1 MKLSFAMSIAVL
13 ALGICSV
20 LILRTLF
27 TAVRMNIEITD
38 MYITGAVALEI
49 SGTDDVIKNCEKVRK
64 VYSSLSDEQKSD
76 PLDEAYLKRFEE
88 LIVDGRQE
96 KFDRYLTIFHKNNS
110 EITDIGL
117 CLLDEENR
125 KIVIVR
131 SLKNKLCGS
140 CLDFNYN
147 EAITFDNLR
156 VKYVDDFEKGK
167 TETII
172 RTLIPLEEGYTG
184 NLAGYLYVEEN
195 NKSIYIWTIIFAM
208 IYILFFVLVII
219 MVWVLISMVVRRIMI
234 KPLKR
239 LSKAAN
245 KWADSSDKLE
255 EKYYFRDIK
264 LRSRDEI
271 YDLKQAMEG
280 METEL
285 HDYMINLEK
294 TIKEKTMLSSEI
306 EITARLQAGMLPER
320 LMDEG
325 NGLGIIPFMKPA
337 RVVGGDFYDFFKIDD
352 NRYGIVIADVSDKGV
367 PASLLMVVSKTLL
380 KNELMENPDDIAF
393 AVKWTNDRLCERNAE
408 MMFVTVFAGVMDLRD
423 RTLRYVNAGH
433 EDPIVYRKSKG
444 EYEVIYEEHDVLLGI
459 YDNSSFTERSIVLDH
474 GDRLFIYTDGV
485 TEAMD
490 VSDNLY
496 GMDRLVSC
504 LNNSHEKDEDE
515 IIDIL
520 WNEISDFQ
528 KGKDQADDVTMLLVS
543 LR

>member
-76 PLDEAYLKRFEE
+76 PTDEAYLKRFEA

-167 TETII
+167 AETII

-208 IYILFFVLVII
+208 VYIIFFVLVII
-219 MVWVLISMVVRRIMI
+219 MVWVLISMVVRRTMI
-234 KPLKR
+234 RPLKR

-294 TIKEKTMLSSEI
+294 TIKEKTLLYSEI

-352 NRYGIVIADVSDKGV
+352 NRYGIVIADVSDMGV

-496 GMDRLVSC
+496 GMDRLVNC

-528 KGKDQADDVTMLLVS
+528 KGKNQADDVTMLLVS
-543 LR
+543 LK

>member
-76 PLDEAYLKRFEE
+76 PTDEAYLQRFEA

-156 VKYVDDFEKGK
+156 VKYVDDFEKGNA
-167 TETII
+167 ETII

-208 IYILFFVLVII
+208 VYIIFFVLVII

-234 KPLKR
+234 RPLKR

-255 EKYYFRDIK
+255 EK
-264 LRSRDEI
+264 
-271 YDLKQAMEG
+271 
-280 METEL
+280 
-285 HDYMINLEK
+285 
-294 TIKEKTMLSSEI
+294 
-306 EITARLQAGMLPER
+306 
-320 LMDEG
+320 
-325 NGLGIIPFMKPA
+325 
-337 RVVGGDFYDFFKIDD
+337 
-352 NRYGIVIADVSDKGV
+352 
-367 PASLLMVVSKTLL
+367 
-380 KNELMENPDDIAF
+380 
-393 AVKWTNDRLCERNAE
+393 
-408 MMFVTVFAGVMDLRD
+408 
-423 RTLRYVNAGH
+423 
-433 EDPIVYRKSKG
+433 
-444 EYEVIYEEHDVLLGI
+444 
-459 YDNSSFTERSIVLDH
+459 
-474 GDRLFIYTDGV
+474 
-485 TEAMD
+485 
-490 VSDNLY
+490 
-496 GMDRLVSC
+496 
-504 LNNSHEKDEDE
+504 
-515 IIDIL
+515 
-520 WNEISDFQ
+520 
-528 KGKDQADDVTMLLVS
+528 
-543 LR
+543 

>member
-76 PLDEAYLKRFEE
+76 PTDEAYLKRFEA

-167 TETII
+167 AETII

-208 IYILFFVLVII
+208 VYIIFFVLVII

-496 GMDRLVSC
+496 GMDRLVNC

-528 KGKDQADDVTMLLVS
+528 KGKNQADDVTMLLVS
-543 LR
+543 LK

>member
-504 LNNSHEKDEDE
+504 LNNSHEKAEDE